1 MDDWTKNEVLR
12 ALERIERGLR
22 RMEYGQGCNDR
33 DIDELLGEVESIA
46 RRIRYIQPSRCK
58 MFSGMPCPY
67 MR

>member
-22 RMEYGQGCNDR
+22 RMEDGQGCNDR
-33 DIDELLGEVESIA
+33 AIDELLGEVESPALRVRNIM
-46 RRIRYIQPSRCK
+46 PSRCR